1 MNDSFLRQTDE
12 LSRRRFMNYAS
23 KSLLGVSII
32 PTMLPLAGH
41 AADKKGQPVVTPPP
55 AAPGRKPTARNI
67 IYLYMSGGMTHVDT
81 FDPKPAAGEAVAGPV
96 KAINTNADGIQ
107 VSEYLPMI
115 AKQMDKMCLI
125 RGLTTTQGAHEQ
137 GNYFMHSSYTP
148 RGTIQHPGLGA
159 WIQRLEGKTNRTL
172 PGSVCIGGGANGG
185 GSGFMES
192 KYSPL
197 FLGSAGEGV
206 PNSKARVG
214 KNEFDDRL
222 LLANRF
228 DQTFHE
234 RYDVKQVR
242 AYTDM
247 YEDAVRLM
255 RSEDLKAFNLNLED
269 QKIRDEYGSNG
280 FGQGCLLARRLIEND
295 VRHVE
300 VTLGGWDTHNNNFT
314 AVQNLTASLD
324 LAVSALLNDLDR
336 RGMLEETMVVLT
348 TEFGR
353 TPYVNENDGRDH
365 FPKAFSGFM
374 AGGGVKGGQVYG
386 KTNEHATDVVEGK
399 MSPPDFNATI
409 AYGLGLPLD
418 QVIYSPSKRPF
429 TIADKGAP
437 VTQIFG

>member
-23 KSLLGVSII
+23 KSLLGVSVI
-32 PTMLPLAGH
+32 PTMLPMAGF
-41 AADKKGQPVVTPPP
+41 AADKKAAPAPAP
-55 AAPGRKPTARNI
+55 AAPGKKPTARNI
-67 IYLYMSGGMTHVDT
+67 IYLYMSGGMTHVDP
-81 FDPKPAAGEAVAGPV
+81 FDPNPEAGEKVSGPA
-96 KAINTNADGIQ
+96 KAINTKADGVQI
-107 VSEYLPMI
+107 SEYLPLI
-115 AKQMDKMCLI
+115 AKQMDKICLV

-137 GNYFMHSSYTP
+137 GNYFMHSSYTM
-148 RGTIQHPGLGA
+148 RGTIQHPGIGA
-159 WIQRLEGKTNRTL
+159 WLLRMEGKTNRTL

-185 GSGFMES
+185 GAGFMES
-192 KYSPL
+192 KYAPLYVGSPND
-197 FLGSAGEGV
+197 GV
-206 PNSKARVG
+206 PNSKSRVG
-214 KNEFDDRL
+214 TNQFNERL
-222 LLANRF
+222 MLSNKF
-228 DQTFHE
+228 DQAFHSK
-234 RYDVKQVR
+234 YDVKKVR

-247 YEDAVRLM
+247 YDDAVRLM

-269 QKIRDEYGSNG
+269 QKVREEYGQNG

-300 VTLGGWDTHNNNFT
+300 VTLGGWDTHNNNFA
-314 AVQNLTASLD
+314 AVQNLGATLD
-324 LAVSALLNDLDR
+324 QAVSALLVDLDR
-336 RGMLEETMVVLT
+336 RGMLEETMIVLT

-365 FPKAFSGFM
+365 FPKAFSGFI
-374 AGGGVKGGQVYG
+374 AGGGVKGGQAYG

-399 MSPPDFNATI
+399 MTPPDFNATI

-418 QVIYSPSKRPF
+418 EIIYSPSKRPF